1 MKLRKSFSIK
11 INILKIVQIAVLYSL
26 LGLVQQVILVN
37 SLLALEPPDE
47 DKSLQDIKIKISEG
61 DISLEQALQLI
72 EQQTDFKFFYIKE
85 DVPLN
90 GKIKINQQEE
100 SLYQILQ
107 GFAKEFGLVFSRI
120 NNQIVVKKVEEVQPQ
135 TYKVQGTVHD
145 VSTNEPLVFANIVV
159 EGTQQGTT
167 TDANGRFTIVIAQ
180 DTNHLRCSYV
190 GYKTEVVDL
199 SGQKDIPLTIHLSA
213 IDMLLQDVTVFAH
226 RLDETDQAEVSVL
239 SLQSDNIKNITSAI
253 PDVMRSIQMLPG
265 VSTNNEFSAKF
276 NVRGGNQ
283 DENLVLVNGTQVYDP
298 FHIKEASNASI
309 GIFNVDLIQKM
320 DLITGGFTARYGDR
334 MSSVLNID
342 YREGNRDRIKGMA
355 SLSMTNL
362 DAVVEGPLGENGTF
376 IISGRKSYF
385 EYVLKMLN
393 VDPNMNLGFYDVQGV
408 IGYSLSS
415 RQKLMLKF
423 IHAGDDFSIN
433 PHRSDQTPYY
443 WTSYPNQDAYPAQN
457 IQQRGDSANGDANYY
472 TSMISL
478 QSMNILSS
486 SAILKS
492 EISFYDQRD
501 VENSYSGEY
510 GSWEALYR
518 QNTYF
523 YNYTSVHSMKNKLR
537 IQTLEL
543 NSKLEMQLLSSYE
556 IEIGLTYQHINYDLD
571 RIDHNIFDATWNND
585 MHFPDTTQ
593 QHTEYPFDNMLSQ
606 INTQSY
612 KYSGFLE
619 NIIQVNNQVLLN
631 IGGRFDYFDLN
642 KDLTW
647 SPRINIAYRTDIG
660 MVVRGAWGYY
670 YQSPIYRQIAYPV
683 ASDTNT
689 QAERAIHSILGI
701 DYDLMIDPAAQHF
714 LKFKIE
720 GYHKQYDNLITAMQ
734 TSEGYVY
741 YSRKNDATGTA
752 WGIDGCITY
761 SYPGLYGW
769 ISYGYLTSNEMLI
782 HDTVGHSFPRNTDQ
796 RHTIAATCEIELGS
810 KWTMNLRFVYG
821 SGYAYTPSVAVYD
834 QQKHFWFWQQSEPN
848 SDHLP
853 AYKRTD
859 LRITK
864 DFEVFGKSISVF
876 LDISNL
882 FNCTN
887 IQSYSYNYDHN
898 GNPYK
903 EDVKLWPIL
912 PTIGMTVRF

>member
-1 MKLRKSFSIK
+1 MNSKKLSSIK
-11 INILKIVQIAVLYSL
+11 NKILQTFIFYSFI
-26 LGLVQQVILVN
+26 GLVLQIFFMNGTLASQN
-37 SLLALEPPDE
+37 SEEKKLEDVR
-47 DKSLQDIKIKISEG
+47 IKLS
-61 DISLEQALQLI
+61 SNNVTLEQAFQII

-90 GKIKINQQEE
+90 EKVKFNQVEE

-107 GFAKEFGLVFSRI
+107 GFAKEFGLTFNKI
-120 NNQIVVKKVEEVQPQ
+120 NNQIVVNKSEKALSE
-135 TYKVQGTVHD
+135 TYKVQGTVRD
-145 VSTNEPLVFANIVV
+145 GSTNEPLVFANILV

-167 TDANGRFTIVIAQ
+167 TDASGRFTIVLAQ
-180 DTNHLRCSYV
+180 DINQLRCSYV
-190 GYKTEVVDL
+190 GYKTEIVAL
-199 SGQKDIPLTIHLSA
+199 SGLKDTLLTVHLYSM
-213 IDMLLQDVTVFAH
+213 DMLLQDVTVFAH
-226 RLDETDQAEVSVL
+226 RLDETDQTEVSVL

-298 FHIKEASNASI
+298 FHVKEASNASI
-309 GIFNVDLIQKM
+309 GIFNVDMIQKM

-342 YREGNRDRIKGMA
+342 YREGNRDQIKGTA
-355 SLSMTNL
+355 NLSMTNL
-362 DAVVEGPLGENGTF
+362 DAVIEGPLGEHGTF
-376 IISGRKSYF
+376 IFSGRKSYF

-408 IGYSLSS
+408 IGYSLSP

-423 IHAGDDFSIN
+423 IHAGDDYSVN
-433 PHRSDQTPYY
+433 PHRNDQTPYS
-443 WTSYPNQDAYPAQN
+443 WTTYPNQDPYPAQN
-457 IQQRGDSANGDANYY
+457 IQQRGDSAKGDANYY

-478 QSMNILSS
+478 QSTNILSS

-492 EISFYDQRD
+492 EVSFYDQRD
-501 VENSYSGEY
+501 AENSYSGDY
-510 GSWEALYR
+510 GRWEALYR
-518 QNTYF
+518 QNKYF
-523 YNYTSVHSMKNKLR
+523 YYYTNEHSYKNNLR

-543 NSKLEMQLLSSYE
+543 NSKLEMQIGHSYE
-556 IEIGLTYQHINYDLD
+556 IETGLTYQHIHYDLD
-571 RIDHNIFDATWNND
+571 RMDHNIFDATWNND

-612 KYSGFLE
+612 KYSGYLE
-619 NIIQVNNQVLLN
+619 NIIQVNDQVLFN

-660 MVVRGAWGYY
+660 VIIRGAWGYY

-689 QAERAIHSILGI
+689 QAERAIHSIVGI

-720 GYHKQYDNLITAMQ
+720 GYHKQYDNLITALQ
-734 TSEGYVY
+734 TSQGYVY
-741 YSRKNDATGTA
+741 YSRKNDATGNA

-761 SYPGLYGW
+761 SHPGFYGW
-769 ISYGYLTSNEMLI
+769 VSYGYLTSDQRLI
-782 HDTVGHSFPRNTDQ
+782 HDTLGHSFPRNTDQ
-796 RHTIAATCEIELGS
+796 RHTLAATCEIELGS

-834 QQKHFWFWQQSEPN
+834 EQKHFWFWQQGEPN
-848 SDHLP
+848 SDYLP

-864 DFEVFGKSISVF
+864 DFEVFGKSTSVF

-882 FNCTN
+882 FNCAN
-887 IQSYSYNYDHN
+887 IQSYSYNYDQN
-898 GNPYK
+898 GNPYR
-903 EDVKLWPIL
+903 EDVKLWPML
-912 PTIGMTVRF
+912 PTIGMSVQF

>member
-1 MKLRKSFSIK
+1 MNSRKSLFIKTGFTKIIRTIVFYLVLWLVLQSITVN
-11 INILKIVQIAVLYSL
+11 NILASQPL
-26 LGLVQQVILVN
+26 
-37 SLLALEPPDE
+37 E
-47 DKSLQDIKIKISEG
+47 DKSLKDVKIKITGVNVSF
-61 DISLEQALQLI
+61 EQALQQI
-72 EQQTDFKFFYIKE
+72 EEQTDFKFFYIKE

-90 GKIKINQQEE
+90 KKVKLDQEEE
-100 SLYQILQ
+100 SLYQILK
-107 GFAKEFGLVFSRI
+107 GFAKEYSLAFNRI
-120 NNQIVVKKVEEVQPQ
+120 NSQIVVKKAANVQRR
-135 TYKVQGTVHD
+135 TYKAQGIVRD
-145 VSTNEPLVFANIVV
+145 ASTNEPLVYANILA

-167 TDANGRFTIVIAQ
+167 TDANGRFTLILVQ

-190 GYKTEVVDL
+190 GYKTEVLAL
-199 SGQKDIPLTIHLSA
+199 SEQKDTLLTIRMSSM
-213 IDMLLQDVTVFAH
+213 DMLLQDVTVFAH
-226 RLDETDQAEVSVL
+226 RLDETGQAEVSVL

-298 FHIKEASNASI
+298 FHVKEASNASI

-342 YREGNRDRIKGMA
+342 YREGNRDRIKGSA

-362 DAVVEGPLGENGTF
+362 DAVVEGPFDEHGTF
-376 IISGRKSYF
+376 IVSARKSYF

-408 IGYSLSS
+408 IGYRLNS

-423 IHAGDDFSIN
+423 IHAGDNFSVN
-433 PHRSDQTPYY
+433 PHRNDQAPYS
-443 WTSYPNQDAYPAQN
+443 WTSYPNRDATPAQN
-457 IQQRGDSANGDANYY
+457 RQQRSDSGNGDGNYY

-501 VENSYSGEY
+501 LENSYSGEY
-510 GSWEALYR
+510 GRWEALYR
-518 QNTYF
+518 QNKYF
-523 YNYTSVHSMKNKLR
+523 YYYTNEHSYKNNLR

-556 IEIGLTYQHINYDLD
+556 IETGLTYQHINYTLD
-571 RIDHNIFDATWNND
+571 RIDRNIFDATWNND
-585 MHFPDTTQ
+585 LHFPDTTQ

-612 KYSGFLE
+612 KYSGYLE
-619 NIIQVNNQVLLN
+619 NIFQVNEQVLLN
-631 IGGRFDYFDLN
+631 IGGRFDYFNLN

-660 MVVRGAWGYY
+660 IVVRGAWGYY

-689 QAERAIHSILGI
+689 QAERAIHSILGV
-701 DYDLMIDPAAQHF
+701 DYDLMLDPVAQHF

-720 GYHKQYDNLITAMQ
+720 GYHKKYDNLITAMQ
-734 TSEGYVY
+734 TSQGYVY
-741 YSRKNDATGTA
+741 YSRKNDATGDA

-761 SYPGLYGW
+761 SHPGFYGW
-769 ISYGYLTSNEMLI
+769 ISYGYLTSDQRLI
-782 HDTVGHSFPRNTDQ
+782 HDTNGRSFPRNTDQ
-796 RHTIAATCEIELGS
+796 RHTLAATCEIELGS

-821 SGYAYTPSVAVYD
+821 SGYAFTPSVAVYD
-834 QQKHFWFWQQSEPN
+834 AQKHFWFWQQGEPN
-848 SDHLP
+848 SDYLP

-864 DFEVFGKSISVF
+864 DFEVFGKSTSVF

-882 FNCTN
+882 FNFAN
-887 IQSYSYNYDHN
+887 IQSYSYNYDNN
-898 GNPYK
+898 GNPYR
-903 EDVKLWPIL
+903 EDVKLWPML
-912 PTIGMTVRF
+912 PTIGISVRF